1 MMAQSY
7 FDRLETL
14 LKNKRLIETKIDQL
28 TFLTSTDIIFKQPR
42 TTFTLVSGVGDYEKV
57 YFKLTTDKTIL
68 RSLRFLLRIYNKR
81 LAKVEATIRE
91 EYPEMQ
97 NQNSNNHEHE

>member
-28 TFLTSTDIIFKQPR
+28 TFLTATDIIFKQPR
-42 TTFTLVSGVGDYEKV
+42 TIFTLVSGLGDFEKV
-57 YFKLTTDKTIL
+57 YFRLTTDKTIVIV
-68 RSLRFLLRIYNKR
+68 LRFLLKRYKKR

-97 NQNSNNHEHE
+97 NHN

>member
-1 MMAQSY
+1 MAQSY

-28 TFLTSTDIIFKQPR
+28 TFLTATDIIFKQPR
-42 TTFTLVSGVGDYEKV
+42 TTFTLVSGLGDYEKV

-68 RSLRFLLRIYNKR
+68 TTLRYLLKLYKKR
-81 LAKVEATIRE
+81 LAKVETSIRE

-97 NQNSNNHEHE
+97 NHNSNT